1 LKNVGPFVIN
11 KNHFSILKSYP
22 AGVLKKAGAIDVGSN
37 TLRLLIAQIE
47 GNQVFPVCRDR
58 EMVRLGR
65 NFFPERVIGRQ
76 SLESALKVL
85 ERFQR
90 AGVQEGV
97 ARFRAVG
104 TGILRLSTN
113 IHQFLEAVRR
123 ATGIAIEIVSGEEE
137 ARLSALGVLSV
148 FQDITVPTCIFDL
161 GGGSVEFTW
170 VQSGIVRKTVSLPL
184 GAVGLTEQFLFSDPP
199 LKQEIVRL
207 GGHCLDTLRERININ
222 ESVGYLIGTAGTVT
236 TLTAMD
242 KKLTEYDSSR
252 INGSVLDRDTL
263 NRLLFELTAIPLA
276 TRQALPGLE
285 PGRAD
290 IITAGLVAV
299 LSILD
304 FFEVDTLRV
313 CDAGL
318 LEGLLLDETAT
329 YS

>member
-1 LKNVGPFVIN
+1 LKKIGPFVIN
-11 KNHFSILKSYP
+11 RNHYLILKSLSP
-22 AGVLKKAGAIDVGSN
+22 GVLKKAGAIDVGSN

-47 GNQVFPVCRDR
+47 GNRVLPVCRDR

-76 SLESALKVL
+76 ALESALEVL

-90 AGVQEGV
+90 MGLREGV
-97 ARFRAVG
+97 ARFRAAG
-104 TGILRLSTN
+104 TGILRESSNT
-113 IHQFLEAVRR
+113 HYFLEAVQRT
-123 ATGIAIEIVSGEEE
+123 TGIAIEILSGEAE

-148 FQDITVPTCIFDL
+148 FQDITGPTCIFDL

-170 VQSGIVRKTVSLPL
+170 VQSGRIRKAVSLPL
-184 GAVGLTEQFLFSDPP
+184 GAVGLTEQFLLSDPP
-199 LKQEIVRL
+199 LEQEIDRL
-207 GGHCLDTLRERININ
+207 GRHCLETLRERININ

-263 NRLLFELTAIPLA
+263 NRLLFELASIPLA

-285 PGRAD
+285 PERAD

-304 FFEVDTLRV
+304 FFEADTLRV
-313 CDAGL
+313 SDAGL

-329 YS
+329 